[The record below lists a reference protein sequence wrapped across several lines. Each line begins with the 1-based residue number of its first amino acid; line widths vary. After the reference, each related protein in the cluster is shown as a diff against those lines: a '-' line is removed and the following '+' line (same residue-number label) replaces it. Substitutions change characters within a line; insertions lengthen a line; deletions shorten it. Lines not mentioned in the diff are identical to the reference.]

1 MIVGEIEIAP
11 RGRIPSLLRTARTLF
26 SLSAQFLIH
35 ERLTITRTVTV
46 GIVRRICVMDFISIT
61 ISCFTMM
68 IIIGDQFLSFYL
80 LI

>member
-11 RGRIPSLLRTARTLF
+11 RGRIPSLLRTTRTLF

-68 IIIGDQFLSFYL
+68 IIIGDQFLFYL